1 MIYSATREINEMK
14 WIGQP
19 RSLEVWSRGRYL
31 SVTEAPHNTAF
42 YEWMG
47 KKKFCFF
54 QTAKTEKRTP
64 NSSVKGSGA
73 NHHLR
78 APAQRGFAIILIS
91 LSRRETVNQITV
103 NITENRPRD
112 RTIYQNRLVFY
123 FYNYYG
129 CVYVICG
136 DDAVNGLDLRP
147 FPTSRKVIHRL
158 NDSNMI
164 FDRVIYL
171 DHLT

>member
-1 MIYSATREINEMK
+1 MRQESLMKCNESGSPGPWKSEVEDATS
-14 WIGQP
+14 
-19 RSLEVWSRGRYL
+19 RSRWLPTILRFTSGW
-31 SVTEAPHNTAF
+31 
-42 YEWMG
+42 G
-47 KKKFCFF
+47 KKHFCYF

-73 NHHLR
+73 NHYLR

-91 LSRRETVNQITV
+91 LSRRETVNQITE

-112 RTIYQNRLVFY
+112 TTIYQNRVVFY

-136 DDAVNGLDLRP
+136 DDAVNGFDLRP

-171 DHLT
+171 DHLA